1 MGNYF
6 NQPTPILQGNHTE
19 KFASSQGGWKTVTNI
34 SVRVEPTDR
43 SINIQCHAV
52 NQEVA
57 VTKVES

>member
-1 MGNYF
+1 M
-6 NQPTPILQGNHTE
+6 QGNHTE